1 VDLWDLTKM
10 LWRRWYAAV
19 PLLLVSL
26 TLVLLSTK
34 SVKPDYDASGHV
46 LLIPAAT
53 TVTDPS
59 KPVKLGKVHNP
70 WEDLGLLAL
79 GQAAVIK
86 IQDQKSLDALAE
98 QGMTPNVTL
107 TVSYPTPLV
116 SIEAVGT
123 TPAQA
128 TRTVQYIMKLIDQE
142 VAASQRQYGV
152 ATEDLITTLP
162 LDKGDNVKVITSKV
176 KRVVVV
182 AAGTGLLV
190 TAAGTITL
198 DVLLRRRTR
207 KRLVRAAAEAGGS
220 AEGSTADAPAPEG
233 DGETRELSAAMRQAA
248 AKHAAGPGRQGRAAR
263 AADAEKSAQRP
274 VVVEYQP
281 GEDRRPA
288 ETAEPA
294 RPNVPTDPSEVTIIL
309 PRLSEATLTVG
320 EEKSGRR

>member
-1 VDLWDLTKM
+1 MDLWDLTKM

-34 SVKPDYDASGHV
+34 SVKPDYDAAGHV

-53 TVTDPS
+53 TVTDPN
-59 KPVKLGKVHNP
+59 KPANVGKVRNP

-86 IQDQKSLDALAE
+86 IQDQKTLDTLAA
-98 QGMTPNVTL
+98 QGLSSTVTL

-123 TPAQA
+123 SPAQA
-128 TRTVQYIMKLIDQE
+128 TATVQYIMKLLDQE

-152 ATEDLITTLP
+152 QTADMITTLP
-162 LDKGDNVKVITSKV
+162 LDKGDNVKIITSKV

-182 AAGTGLLV
+182 AAGTGLLI

-207 KRLVRAAAEAGGS
+207 KRLAARGGAESGGPPERSKAAEPKAS
-220 AEGSTADAPAPEG
+220 EG

-248 AKHAAGPGRQGRAAR
+248 AKHAAAPDRTGRAAR
-263 AADAEKSAQRP
+263 ADKAAQRP
-274 VVVEYQP
+274 MVVEYQA

-288 ETAEPA
+288 EPAEPA
-294 RPNVPTDPSEVTIIL
+294 RPNIPTDPSEVTIIL
-309 PRLSEATLTVG
+309 PRLSEATLTAG